1 MVTSII
7 VILILVGFCIL
18 TSSVMFIVPLTFLG
32 LGVYDFKRRRKLKKN
47 CTETVYATVVDIR
60 ESYTPG
66 DSDSPPSTSYF
77 PVWSYNYMGQDY
89 EVESLVSSNNYNV
102 GDSSELMINPDEPY
116 EFYDPKDNK
125 GLLISELVLIGAG
138 AVALV
143 VVILS
148 LTGKIN
154 VED

>member
-1 MVTSII
+1 MVTSITG
-7 VILILVGFCIL
+7 ILGMIGFCIL
-18 TSSVMFIVPLTFLG
+18 TSSVMFIVPLTFLS

-102 GDSSELMINPDEPY
+102 GDS
-116 EFYDPKDNK
+116 
-125 GLLISELVLIGAG
+125 
-138 AVALV
+138 
-143 VVILS
+143 
-148 LTGKIN
+148 
-154 VED
+154 